1 MATSGTYAFNLDL
14 GDAIEE
20 AFERAGLQL
29 RGGYDYRTA
38 RRSINL
44 LMLEWQ
50 NRGLNLWTV
59 QEATQA
65 LTAGTSRYTLSG
77 DVLDVVEAF
86 IRTDAADVNNQFDQ
100 TLNRMSISQYAH
112 LSNKLTQSKPLQYY
126 VEKDPSA
133 ISVNLWP
140 SPDDQKTYTLVYY
153 YMQRVEDAG
162 SPASNNMDIPSR
174 FLPCLVAGLAY
185 KLSIKYGPDTNRST
199 FLKADYEEQWS
210 EAADADRGKASL
222 YISPGGYATI

>member
-1 MATSGTYAFNLDL
+1 MAKQRVKS
-14 GDAIEE
+14 
-20 AFERAGLQL
+20 
-29 RGGYDYRTA
+29 
-38 RRSINL
+38 
-44 LMLEWQ
+44 
-50 NRGLNLWTV
+50 WTV

-65 LTAGTSRYTLSG
+65 LTAGTSRYTLSS
-77 DVLDVVEAF
+77 DVLDLVEAF
-86 IRTDAADVNNQFDQ
+86 IRTDAADVNSQFDQ
-100 TLNRMSISQYAH
+100 TLSRISISQYAH

-126 VEKDPSA
+126 IEKDPSA

-199 FLKADYEEQWS
+199 FLKADYEEQWT
-210 EAADADRGKASL
+210 EAADADRGKASVHITRRL
-222 YISPGGYATI
+222 CNDMTSFAAGKYAFGYCDRTGFRYAKKTWFLR

>member
-77 DVLDVVEAF
+77 DVLDIVEAF

-126 VEKDPSA
+126 IEKDPSA

-162 SPASNNMDIPSR
+162 SPASNNMDITSR

-199 FLKADYEEQWS
+199 FLKADYEEQWT

>member
-77 DVLDVVEAF
+77 EVLDIVEAF

-126 VEKDPSA
+126 IEKDPSA

-162 SPASNNMDIPSR
+162 SPASINMDIPSR

-199 FLKADYEEQWS
+199 FLKADYEEQWT

>member
-77 DVLDVVEAF
+77 DVLDIVEAF

-162 SPASNNMDIPSR
+162 SPDSNNMDIPSR

-199 FLKADYEEQWS
+199 FLKADYEEQWT

>member
-1 MATSGTYAFNLDL
+1 MATSGTYIFNLDL

-20 AFERAGLQL
+20 AFERAGLSL

-38 RRSINL
+38 RRSIDL

-59 QEATQA
+59 QEGSQA
-65 LTAGTSRYTLSG
+65 LTAGTSRYTLSS
-77 DVLDVVEAF
+77 DVLDIVEAF
-86 IRTDAADVNNQFDQ
+86 IRTDAADVSSQFDQ

-126 VEKDPSA
+126 IEKDPSA

-140 SPDDQKTYTLVYY
+140 SPDSQKTYTLIYY
-153 YMQRVEDAG
+153 YMQRVEDSG
-162 SPASNNMDIPSR
+162 SPASNNMDVPSR

-199 FLKADYEEQWS
+199 FLKADYEEQWV

-222 YISPGGYATI
+222 YISPGGYATV